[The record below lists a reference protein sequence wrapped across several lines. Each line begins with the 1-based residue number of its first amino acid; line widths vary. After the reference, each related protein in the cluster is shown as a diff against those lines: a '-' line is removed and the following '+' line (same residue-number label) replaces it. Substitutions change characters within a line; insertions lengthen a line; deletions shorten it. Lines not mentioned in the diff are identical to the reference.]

1 MKTLFVITG
10 PTAVGKTEL
19 CLQVA
24 QHFGI
29 PIINADSRQI
39 YRELKIGTAAP
50 TNEQL
55 RQVRHYFVG
64 SLSIDDYYSASMYE
78 QQVLALLDEL
88 FLTSDY
94 ALLSGGSMM
103 YIDAVCNGIDDIPTV
118 DEETRAKLKQRLED
132 EGLATLCEELRR
144 LDPEHYAIVDKQN
157 PRRVVHALE
166 ICYMTGKPY
175 TSFRTNEKKER
186 PFRIVKIAVTRLREE
201 LYQRINTRVD
211 QMIND
216 GLVDEAKALY
226 HRRGLNALN
235 TVGYKEMF
243 NFLDGVWTFE
253 EAIER
258 AKRELKETS
267 VPYGYR
273 KLDEKIITRVYKI
286 PENEIIHESQESN
299 AEEIKQNIV
308 NENYSSN
315 SKYENKK
322 VYKSY
327 DSGNTD
333 PFPEEGTIYNYNTI
347 TKNHGYYD
355 GYPIYNNSS
364 SYRSQYR
371 QSNINN
377 TRNEEGNEY
386 GNTYSLFN
394 GGKIENYFENQISRD
409 GQYLVSMTLS
419 KKILD
424 DEDNNDIGQDR
435 YRNRFFR
442 KEIEIDE
449 NDGDQVIYGDN
460 NKINK
465 DNYSPITNERKVSRH
480 YIRENHPR
488 SNFNKITN
496 SKVHSFQFLAKSKP
510 GEFNYYKK

>member
-1 MKTLFVITG
+1 MKNYDCG
-10 PTAVGKTEL
+10 ETEERV
-19 CLQVA
+19 QVTHA
-24 QHFGI
+24 
-29 PIINADSRQI
+29 SCM
-39 YRELKIGTAAP
+39 
-50 TNEQL
+50 NE
-55 RQVRHYFVG
+55 
-64 SLSIDDYYSASMYE
+64 E
-78 QQVLALLDEL
+78 
-88 FLTSDY
+88 
-94 ALLSGGSMM
+94 
-103 YIDAVCNGIDDIPTV
+103 DI
-118 DEETRAKLKQRLED
+118 
-132 EGLATLCEELRR
+132 
-144 LDPEHYAIVDKQN
+144 
-157 PRRVVHALE
+157 
-166 ICYMTGKPY
+166 
-175 TSFRTNEKKER
+175 
-186 PFRIVKIAVTRLREE
+186 
-201 LYQRINTRVD
+201 
-211 QMIND
+211 
-216 GLVDEAKALY
+216 
-226 HRRGLNALN
+226 
-235 TVGYKEMF
+235 
-243 NFLDGVWTFE
+243 E

-364 SYRSQYR
+364 SHRSQYR

-386 GNTYSLFN
+386 GNTYTLFN